1 MATLPT
7 GALPAFNMASY
18 RSDELQFKVFF
29 RSCFFFYPLDY
40 PVILVDY
47 YLKNLCVVFESD
59 EEVTSIY
66 RTYEKAKKDA
76 NTMSLEELIAWEQE
90 EAHSPSYQRSPH
102 VWQRTSD
109 INGKGKVLLDD
120 FEALG
125 NGKGKVFMD
134 DFEAVGNGK
143 DMVVFDALK

>member
-1 MATLPT
+1 MSSIDTYSTTKDLV
-7 GALPAFNMASY
+7 FDEFVASY

-40 PVILVDY
+40 P
-47 YLKNLCVVFESD
+47 
-59 EEVTSIY
+59 
-66 RTYEKAKKDA
+66 
-76 NTMSLEELIAWEQE
+76 
-90 EAHSPSYQRSPH
+90 
-102 VWQRTSD
+102 D

-143 DMVVFDALK
+143 DMVVFDALKDVGTCKDKVLLDDSKDGLISTKVDGE